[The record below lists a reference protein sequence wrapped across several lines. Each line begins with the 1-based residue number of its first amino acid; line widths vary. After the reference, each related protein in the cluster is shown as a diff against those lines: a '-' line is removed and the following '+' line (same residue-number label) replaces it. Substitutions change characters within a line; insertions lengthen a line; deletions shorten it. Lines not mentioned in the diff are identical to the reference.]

1 MAQFNQETDEQI
13 KRLEEACVYLTE
25 ADLAIYKESPDVLE
39 LKPGEIIP
47 PGYKKCGHCGLYKK
61 FYLFNRNRSSSN
73 NCTGNCKECQKETS
87 RKSYDKLK
95 GTRDHKEYYAKNREK
110 KLERSRQY
118 YQENKEKVLENQKK
132 YHKTRKG
139 QKVMQ
144 RSHAKRRYLMGK
156 NAGIPYTTE
165 ICIDRDKMGGERPIC
180 ILCGKPIQHDRDIH
194 MEHLIPVVM
203 GGKNCF
209 TNVGC
214 AHSLCNLQKSKD
226 AREITTEQVD
236 SLIERSE
243 KYMDTHPELFSEFFE
258 SQADSE

>member
-1 MAQFNQETDEQI
+1 MSQIMQETDEQI
-13 KRLEEACVYLTE
+13 IRLEEAHIYLTKE
-25 ADLAIYKESPDVLE
+25 DIDKYKEAEDILV
-39 LKPGEIIP
+39 LKPGDTIP
-47 PGYKKCGHCGLYKK
+47 VGYKKCGHCGLYKK
-61 FYLFNRNRSSSN
+61 LYLFNRNRSSSI
-73 NCTGNCKECQKETS
+73 NCTGNCKVCQKETS

-118 YQENKEKVLENQKK
+118 YQEHKDDVLKKQKK
-132 YHKTRKG
+132 YHKTKKG

-144 RSHAKRRYLMGK
+144 RSHAKRRYLLEK
-156 NAGIPYTTE
+156 NAGIPYTPE
-165 ICIDRDKMGGERPIC
+165 MCIDRDKMGDVYPIC
-180 ILCGKPIQHDRDIH
+180 ILCNNPIKHDRDIH

-226 AREITTEQVD
+226 AREITVEQVE

-243 KYMDTHPELFSEFFE
+243 KYMDEHPELFKDFFAAQTE
-258 SQADSE
+258 S

>member
-1 MAQFNQETDEQI
+1 MSQIVQETDEQI
-13 KRLEEACVYLTE
+13 IRLEEGQVYLTNE
-25 ADLAIYKESPDVLE
+25 EIEQYKCAPDVLI
-39 LKPGEIIP
+39 LKPGDVIP
-47 PGYKKCGHCGLYKK
+47 QGYKKCGHCGMYKK
-61 FYLFNRNRSSSN
+61 FYLFNRNRSTST

-95 GTRDHKEYYAKNREK
+95 GTRDHKEYYAANREK
-110 KLERSRQY
+110 KLSHSRQY
-118 YQENKEKVLENQKK
+118 YQENKDKVLAGQKK
-132 YHKTRKG
+132 YHKTKKG
-139 QKVMQ
+139 QKAMKK
-144 RSHAKRRYLMGK
+144 SHAKRRYLLGK

-165 ICIDRDKMGGERPIC
+165 MCIDRDKQGGDRPIC
-180 ILCGKPIQHDRDIH
+180 VLCGKPILHDRDIH

-226 AREITTEQVD
+226 AREVTVEQVE

-243 KYMDTHPELFSEFFE
+243 LYMDAHPELFKDFFE
-258 SQADSE
+258 ARDNS